1 MKVKNGNSNKR
12 MKVQPIK
19 GLGVLSFD
27 FDNNLPGRQEQII
40 LDSSTGKACLRIYRK
55 FIIGRG
61 VIDPK
66 FWNAKINSEGLTVD
80 VFVRNICGQ
89 LALHRGFSF
98 HVNRNLAT
106 GKVTEVNLTRFKDFR
121 LPDPQSEEGKKHE
134 GQVAFAI
141 WDSEKTVKKDSLI
154 WYDTFTNDQEKIKEQ
169 IGSEEDPKTWK
180 GQVYYW
186 TPEGEY
192 PIPEFDSV
200 LEDMETEAELKRF
213 RKRTAK
219 SNFLASHILVTGKQ
233 EEGSEDDESEE
244 LPINK
249 NDVSSDPLLEELER
263 MQGGSDAA
271 KFLVLEKERPEDP
284 FEIHKVDLQS
294 YDDLYTETLRT
305 TKESIVEGFL
315 IPKALLLRGTSSI
328 GASKE
333 IQDATE
339 IYNSLTDDE
348 RRIISEVLEEVFS
361 EWHEE
366 DINPSNDYTILPLPV
381 NREISAEYFPYVSK
395 NEIRTSIDLPEV
407 EEAEANKK
415 TMAETLGVGGTQS
428 LVSVISDPLLTD
440 EQKVSTLKIL
450 FGLPDNEANELIFG
464 KVEPQNETR

>member
-1 MKVKNGNSNKR
+1 MKVKNSASDKR
-12 MKVQPIK
+12 IKVQPIK

-27 FDNNLPGRQEQII
+27 FDNNLPARQEQII
-40 LDSSTGKACLRIYRK
+40 LDSSTGKACLRIYTK
-55 FIIGRG
+55 FIVGRG
-61 VIDPK
+61 VLDPS

-80 VFVRNICGQ
+80 VFVRNISRQ
-89 LALHRGFSF
+89 LAQHKGFAF

-106 GKVTEVNLTRFKDFR
+106 GKVTEVNLSKFKDFR
-121 LPDPQSEEGKKHE
+121 LPELETEEGKEHKD
-134 GQVAFAI
+134 QVAFAL
-141 WDSEKTVKKDSLI
+141 WDSAKAVKKDSLI
-154 WYDTFTNDQEKIKEQ
+154 WYDRFSNSIEKIQEQ
-169 IGSEEDPKTWK
+169 IEKEEDPKAWK

-192 PIPEFDSV
+192 PLPEFDSV
-200 LEDMETEAELKRF
+200 IEDMETESELKRF

-219 SNFLASHILVTGKQ
+219 SNFLGSHILITGKQ
-233 EEGSEDDESEE
+233 EEGSEDDETNV
-244 LPINK
+244 IQDN
-249 NDVSSDPLLEELER
+249 SSDPLIEELEK
-263 MQGGSDAA
+263 MQGGENAG

-284 FEIHKVDLQS
+284 FELHKIELQN
-294 YDDLYTETLRT
+294 YDDLYSNTLNT

-315 IPKALLLRGTSSI
+315 IPKPLLLRGTSSI
-328 GASKE
+328 GSSKE
-333 IQDATE
+333 IQDSTE
-339 IYNSLTDDE
+339 VYNALTDDE

-366 DINPSNDYTILPLPV
+366 GINPSNDYSIIPLPV
-381 NREISAEYFPYVSK
+381 NREISSEYFPFVSK

-428 LVSVISDPLLTD
+428 LVAVISDPLLTN